1 MRFVLLQTHQQV
13 TEIAYIYIEPT
24 LQETII
30 NYAAYITVL
39 YSVHAQK
46 GSLTLKRQGCKSE
59 ATHLQQA

>member
-13 TEIAYIYIEPT
+13 TEIAYIYNEPT

-39 YSVHAQK
+39 YSVHTQK
-46 GSLTLKRQGCKSE
+46 GFLTL
-59 ATHLQQA
+59 